1 MIPRKEP
8 GVLPSVSASR
18 CELPGTSSG
27 WQPQVITLLGVG
39 HFLGSQGMG
48 ARSVLFSG
56 MSNTELLLF

>member
-8 GVLPSVSASR
+8 GVLPSVSASW

-27 WQPQVITLLGVG
+27 WQPQVNTLLGVG
-39 HFLGSQGMG
+39 HFLGSQGVG